1 MDEHDFANYTDKNHV
16 MDASVIHP
24 LQRLLDFWNDKTLYK
39 VFMQNLREQ
48 FQNKKILK
56 TN

>member
-1 MDEHDFANYTDKNHV
+1 MDVHDFANYTDKTT
-16 MDASVIHP
+16 MDTSVIHP
-24 LQRLLDFWNDKTLYK
+24 PQWLLDFLNDKTLNK

-56 TN
+56 TS